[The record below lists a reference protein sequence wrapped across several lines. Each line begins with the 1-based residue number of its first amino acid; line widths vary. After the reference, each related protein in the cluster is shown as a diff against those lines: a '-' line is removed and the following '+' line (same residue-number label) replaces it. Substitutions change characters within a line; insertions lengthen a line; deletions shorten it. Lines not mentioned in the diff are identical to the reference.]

1 MALVINTNIQ
11 SMTSQN
17 NLSKAQSEQSQAM
30 DRLSSGKRINSAADD
45 AAGLSIST
53 KMSSQVKGLNQAM
66 RNANDG
72 ISMMQTAEGALDQ
85 SQNILQRMRELAVQS
100 ANGTYQ
106 EGNRDTM
113 NAEVEQLKAE
123 LDRIGESTS
132 FNGLNL
138 LNGEQDSVAIQV
150 GANGGETIS
159 VGLTEVSTST
169 LGVGETGGVSSQGT
183 DAAIGEGDLKI
194 NGVDI
199 GESKAEYD
207 TASSTGNA
215 NSAIAKAAAIN
226 AHSDETG
233 VTAQANENVVTGSS
247 MTGADADG
255 TFTLN
260 GISMSFQ
267 TNADTNITRKGLVD
281 LINSNAGL
289 TGVTAEDSGTDEGG
303 VTLIAADGRNIELAF
318 GAGGTPLSA
327 ANTGL
332 AGADTYEAGVTLVAD
347 ANTSEIKIEGGDGT
361 GTGDIAD
368 AGFRE
373 GTYKA
378 GEVAVSA
385 NQPTAVTAGAA
396 DALADGDLVI
406 NGSNI
411 GGARVADD
419 TKSFHAAGQSTDKAA
434 SGIATAAAINRHTD
448 ETGVTATVNS
458 TVAVGAAA
466 TGATAGETAELFLNG
481 VTINLTTQTAA
492 ADNLQHALDKINEKS
507 AQTGVIATEND
518 NGGITL
524 TAEDGRNI
532 SAVVDESATAGQGT
546 ATQFGLNGVA
556 NNVANTGATAA
567 NWQNSAT
574 TTYSSVTLT
583 SASEIEVRA
592 GANGD
597 AGLAASGLRAGD
609 YGNGADGQYLKDIDI
624 STASGATDAIAA
636 IDNALDQ
643 VSAARSEFGAVQ
655 NRLDFTVDN
664 LSNTVENTEAA
675 RSRIADADYAA
686 ESANLSR
693 AQVLQQ
699 ASQTMLAQAN
709 SAPQQVLSLLQ

>member
-169 LGVGETGGVSSQGT
+169 LGVGDTGGVSSQGT

-247 MTGADADG
+247 MTAGAATG
-255 TFTLN
+255 SITLN
-260 GISMSFQ
+260 GVEMAFS
-267 TNADTNITRKGLVD
+267 TDADASITRKSIVE
-281 LINSNAGL
+281 LINSNAGV
-289 TGVTAEDSGTDEGG
+289 TGVTAEDSGTDAGG
-303 VTLIAADGRNIELAF
+303 VTLIAEDGRNIDIAF
-318 GAGGTPLSA
+318 TTLTA

-332 AGADTYEAGVTLVAD
+332 AADDTYEAGVTLVAD
-347 ANTSEIKIEGGDGT
+347 AGTSEIKIEGGDGT

-378 GEVAVSA
+378 GEVAVSST
-385 NQPTAVTAGAA
+385 QPASVDSGAA

-406 NGSNI
+406 NGTNI
-411 GGARVADD
+411 GGARVSDD
-419 TKSFHAAGQSTDKAA
+419 TKSAHKAGQSTDKAA

-448 ETGVTATVNS
+448 ETGVTATVNA
-458 TVAVGAAA
+458 TVADGAAA
-466 TGATAGETAELFLNG
+466 TAGTAGETGELYLNG
-481 VTINLTTQTAA
+481 VQIDLTSQATAA
-492 ADNLQHALDKINEKS
+492 ENRDHAIEKINEKS
-507 AQTGVIATEND
+507 AQTGVVATEND
-518 NGGITL
+518 AGGITL
-524 TAEDGRNI
+524 TAADGRNI
-532 SAVVDESATAGQGT
+532 SAVVDEGGAAGQATAT
-546 ATQFGLNGVA
+546 NFGLGGIAGNETNA
-556 NNVANTGATAA
+556 TIPGADWEDHAI
-567 NWQNSAT
+567 

-597 AGLAASGLRAGD
+597 AGLAAAGLRAGD

>member
-11 SMTSQN
+11 SLSSQN

-45 AAGLSIST
+45 AAGLSIAT
-53 KMSSQVKGLNQAM
+53 KMSSQVQGLNQAM

-106 EGNRDTM
+106 DGNRDTM

-138 LNGEQDSVAIQV
+138 LNGDKDSVSIQV
-150 GANGGETIS
+150 GANGGESIS
-159 VGLTEVSTST
+159 VNLTEISTDT
-169 LGVGETGGVSSQGT
+169 LGTGSAGGVSSQGT
-183 DAAIGEGDLKI
+183 DNAIGEGDLKI

-199 GESKAEYD
+199 GDSKAEYD
-207 TASSTGNA
+207 TASSAGNA
-215 NSAIAKAAAIN
+215 SSAIAKAAAIN
-226 AHSDETG
+226 AVSDQTG
-233 VTAQANENVVTGSS
+233 VTAHANENVVTGSS
-247 MTGADADG
+247 MTAAAASGSI
-255 TFTLN
+255 TLN
-260 GISMSFQ
+260 GVEMDFE
-267 TNADTNITRKGLVD
+267 TNADASVTRKSLVD
-281 LINSNAGL
+281 LINSNAGV

-303 VTLIAADGRNIELAF
+303 VTLMAEDGRNI
-318 GAGGTPLSA
+318 TLSFTTLTA

-332 AGADTYEAGVTLVAD
+332 AAADTYESGVTLVAD
-347 ANTSEIKIEGGDGT
+347 AGTSEIKIEGGDGT
-361 GTGDIAD
+361 GTGDIDD
-368 AGFRE
+368 AGFRA
-373 GTYKA
+373 GTYTA

-385 NQPTAVTAGAA
+385 NQPSQVTAGAA

-406 NGSNI
+406 NGTTI
-411 GGARVADD
+411 GAARASDD
-419 TKSFHAAGQSTDKAA
+419 NASFHAAGESTDKAA

-448 ETGVTATVNS
+448 DTGVTATVNA
-458 TVAVGAAA
+458 TVAEGSVA
-466 TGATAGETAELFLNG
+466 TAATAGETAELFLNG
-481 VTINLTTQTAA
+481 VEIDLTTQATAA
-492 ADNLQHALDKINEKS
+492 ENREHAIDQINKKS
-507 AQTGVIATEND
+507 EQTGVVATEND
-518 NGGITL
+518 AGGITL
-524 TAEDGRNI
+524 TAADGRNI
-532 SAVVDESATAGQGT
+532 SAVVDASGGGAATSGA
-546 ATQFGLNGVA
+546 FGLTGVA
-556 NNVANTGATAA
+556 AA
-567 NWQNSAT
+567 QGDGSVTIADWETEAT

-592 GANGD
+592 GSNGD

-636 IDNALDQ
+636 IDNALEQ
-643 VSAARSEFGAVQ
+643 VTSARSEFGAVQ

-675 RSRIADADYAA
+675 RSRIEDADFAA